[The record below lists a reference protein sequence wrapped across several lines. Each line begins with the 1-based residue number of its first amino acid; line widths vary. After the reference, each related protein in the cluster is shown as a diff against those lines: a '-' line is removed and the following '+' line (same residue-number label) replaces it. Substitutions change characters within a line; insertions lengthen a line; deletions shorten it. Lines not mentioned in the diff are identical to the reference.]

1 MSSLFL
7 DVRNLSK
14 HYTVKPSFLDRLCHS
29 PAQTVKAVDGVS
41 FALGRGQ
48 ILGLV
53 GQSGCGKTTLA
64 RTLLRLCPATGGEVR
79 IDGEDILRF
88 DDSEMKRLRRR
99 LQIMFQDSSA
109 ALDPRY
115 TARQC
120 LEEPL
125 LIHQI
130 SRVERQEKMEKALH
144 RTHFP
149 SSLLSRRP
157 VELSGGQRQRLCL
170 ARALVLEPELLVLDE
185 PLAGLDP
192 SVKAQMLGLLLELR
206 DSLGLS
212 YLLISHDLESTLYA
226 CDHVIIMYQGR
237 FVETFDAGAGA
248 EALLHPYS
256 RRLFLPG
263 DATCCQHHPVAQPFS
278 LSKNEHSKRSDYCV
292 YAPECE
298 LAVQECFVTRPI
310 LRQVGQAHQVACH
323 LAKVAEDPAMVGAP
337 A

>member
-1 MSSLFL
+1 MPSLFL
-7 DVRNLSK
+7 DVRDLSK
-14 HYTVKPSFLDRLCHS
+14 HYTVKPSLLDRLRRT

-41 FALGRGQ
+41 FTVDRGQ

-64 RTLLRLCPATGGEVR
+64 RTLLRLCPPTGGEVR
-79 IDGEDILRF
+79 VDGDDILRF
-88 DDSEMKRLRRR
+88 NDSEMKRLRRR

-125 LIHQI
+125 LIHHI
-130 SRVERQEKMEKALH
+130 SRAERQEKMEKALH
-144 RTHFP
+144 RTRFP

-170 ARALVLEPELLVLDE
+170 ARALVLEPEFLVLDE

-192 SVKAQMLGLLLELR
+192 SVKAQMLGLLTELR
-206 DSLGLS
+206 DGLGLS

-237 FVETFDAGAGA
+237 FVETFDAAAGV

-278 LSKNEHSKRSDYCV
+278 LSKNGHSKHSDCCV
-292 YAPECE
+292 YASECE

-310 LRQVGQAHQVACH
+310 LRQVGQSHQVACH
-323 LAKVAEDPAMVGAP
+323 LVKVAEGRAMVGRRA
-337 A
+337 